1 MLTHVCLMFT
11 NSWCTGHFHVECIIK
26 RAVYFQ
32 LPLPQRLSHKLVEN
46 WLPAAIHFQK
56 CVISNLLSKSIWFM
70 SLSVKLIV
78 STASHEQDDQKR
90 ITSLLSHH
98 RILVG
103 DIRRTTR
110 SLQYPFD
117 KQDVV
122 KWLFQIVWTFVF
134 WFTRELLLL

>member
-1 MLTHVCLMFT
+1 
-11 NSWCTGHFHVECIIK
+11 
-26 RAVYFQ
+26 
-32 LPLPQRLSHKLVEN
+32 
-46 WLPAAIHFQK
+46 
-56 CVISNLLSKSIWFM
+56 M

-103 DIRRTTR
+103 DNRRTTR

-122 KWLFQIVWTFVF
+122 KGLFQIAWTFVF
-134 WFTRELLLL
+134 LFIRELLLLWLRLL